1 MKPFTLLIEQ
11 EVITFVEGL
20 SPRGQRTFHRR
31 MHDLCDKHVGYSREH
46 VHDSEGR
53 IVNVTI
59 VDDYLLKYWIDAD
72 DRQIKVL
79 HIKRA

>member
-1 MKPFTLLIEQ
+1 MPFTLLIEQ
-11 EVITFVEGL
+11 EAIAFVEGL
-20 SPRGQRTFHRR
+20 SPRVQCAFHRR

-53 IVNVTI
+53 IVNITI
-59 VDDYLLKYWIDAD
+59 VDDYLVKYWIDGD
-72 DRQIKVL
+72 ERQIKVL